1 MKDHEPFS
9 VDYPTARQRLLE
21 AASQLGWNSESL
33 RHQETGPQGEELTT
47 DVVYSNGGDPTKVLL
62 ISSGIHGVEGF
73 FGSAVQLALL
83 RQWQASGPP
92 PVRCVL
98 VHAINPYGFAWRR
111 RFDEN
116 NVDLN
121 RNFLLPG
128 ERFSGSPD
136 TYGRLDSFLNPR
148 RPPSSGE
155 PFLAK
160 AVWLIVRYGM
170 TALRKAIA
178 SGQYDFPQGLFFGGA
193 EPSPAS
199 KLLEAKFP
207 RWLVGSEDVVHLDF
221 HTGLGPKGSD
231 KLLIDYPLSEKQRR
245 RLTSWFGENA
255 FEEGAKSK
263 IAYDARGGFGR
274 WCVTKEFAPEYLYA
288 CAEFGTYGPVTVLK
302 GLRAEN
308 QAYHW
313 CQPGDRRIAETKD
326 RLTELF
332 CPEDP
337 GWRTQVIKRAKQL
350 AAQTIAGL
358 RELNTA
364 HR

>member
-1 MKDHEPFS
+1 MREQELFS
-9 VDYPTARQRLLE
+9 ADYKTARDRFRE
-21 AASQLGWNSESL
+21 AASQLGWQLESL
-33 RHQETGPQGEELTT
+33 PHDGNGPQGEELTT
-47 DVVYSNGGDPTKVLL
+47 DVAISKGGDPTKVLL
-62 ISSGIHGVEGF
+62 ITSGVHGVEGF

-83 RQWQASGPP
+83 EKWQASGPP

-98 VHAINPYGFAWRR
+98 VHAVNPYGFAWRR

-136 TYGRLDSFLNPR
+136 TYARLDSFLNPR

-160 AVWLIVRYGM
+160 AVWLIARYGM

-193 EPSPAS
+193 EPSPANM
-199 KLLEAKFP
+199 LLENNFA
-207 RWLVGSEDVVHLDF
+207 RWLEGSEDVVHLDF

-231 KLLIDYPLSEKQRR
+231 KLLIDYRLSEKQRQ
-245 RLTSWFGENA
+245 RLIDWFGNDA
-255 FEEGAKSK
+255 FEEGQTSK

-274 WCVTKEFAPEYLYA
+274 WCVKKEFAPDYLYA
-288 CAEFGTYGPVTVLK
+288 CAEFGTYGPVTVLR

-313 CQPGDRRIAETKD
+313 CQPDDARVARTKD
-326 RLTELF
+326 RLTDLF
-332 CPEDP
+332 CPEDA

-350 AAQTIAGL
+350 AAQAIDGL
-358 RELNTA
+358 S
-364 HR
+364 